1 MRGTS
6 FDDGQSAF
14 HLRSRA
20 PRHGLPSMAGCLLA
34 FVLSACGAGDE
45 GFADAEGQG
54 AALSGADSKQTVRGD
69 LRSPVGPVDSA
80 LVPTKP
86 SATESQPRS

>member
-1 MRGTS
+1 
-6 FDDGQSAF
+6 
-14 HLRSRA
+14 
-20 PRHGLPSMAGCLLA
+20 MAGCLLA

-86 SATESQPRS
+86 SAMESQFGPAPDFGQRGPLRSIGAGSDE